1 MCLVCGLF
9 LLDAGFILGTP
20 SKVYHFLASSSE
32 EKTEWFAT
40 LHSHIFTQKRL
51 FQKVS
56 LTSLSM
62 AVLYGIPSI
71 IDVWGNIGTL

>member
-1 MCLVCGLF
+1 MCFVCGFVF

-20 SKVYHFLASSSE
+20 SKVYRFLASSSK
-32 EKTEWFAT
+32 EKTEWFIT

-56 LTSLSM
+56 PTSLSM
-62 AVLYGIPSI
+62 AVLYGY
-71 IDVWGNIGTL
+71 IGMGYLAS